1 MNESASSLIDIIEP
15 SEPLVAVGANS
26 LWFAVLLAVMLLL
39 IIFIVLL
46 WKNKW
51 SAYRA
56 VKRFRKLHQQII
68 EGKMLLPDGLVLLT
82 QELRRGLKL
91 AQQLPMQAPDI
102 FAQKDKQLWT
112 VFVQHLDKLRYQS
125 GEALTVAQINIAAAQ
140 IGIWLRRYC
149 R

>member
-26 LWFAVLLAVMLLL
+26 LWFAVSLTVMLLL
-39 IIFIVLL
+39 IIVLVML
-46 WKNKW
+46 WKKKW

-140 IGIWLRRYC
+140 IEIWLRRYC